1 MFLPSGSRLRVAT
14 VASRSSL
21 EELLFVDKV
30 HAGRGPLSSLRLILC
45 KVILCKAYLAVGQGT
60 PSSSY
65 ISRPSRLKAV
75 HSCQKWQEKSSNISP
90 TLPGATNFPM
100 DL

>member
-1 MFLPSGSRLRVAT
+1 MDTTMFFPSGSRLRVAT

-45 KVILCKAYLAVGQGT
+45 KAYLAVGQGT
-60 PSSSY
+60 PSGSY

-75 HSCQKWQEKSSNISP
+75 HSYQKWQEKSSNISP